1 MVRRSAVEN
10 VQNRELYRWGRE
22 AQEGGRKADFLIQSD
37 DDDDVA
43 LKNKNNRSS
52 AHSRFLLSLNSPPPL
67 LP

>member
-1 MVRRSAVEN
+1 MCKTESSTD
-10 VQNRELYRWGRE
+10 G
-22 AQEGGRKADFLIQSD
+22 EGKHKDGKKADFLVQS